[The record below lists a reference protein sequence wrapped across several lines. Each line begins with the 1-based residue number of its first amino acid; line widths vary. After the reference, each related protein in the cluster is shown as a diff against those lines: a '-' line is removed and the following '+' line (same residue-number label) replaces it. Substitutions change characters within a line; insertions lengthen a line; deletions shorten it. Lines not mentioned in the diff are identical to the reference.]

1 MTKNKKTV
9 GFIGWRGMVGS
20 VLMNRMAQSNDFE
33 KITPL
38 FFTTSQQGQEAEING
53 NKHLLEDAY
62 DVKKLAEMDIVVT
75 CQGSE
80 YSQKIL
86 PELRANNWQG
96 FWIDAA
102 SNYRMDDN
110 CIIALDPINL
120 SNIQQA
126 INNGVK
132 NFIGGN
138 CTVSLMMLAIHGL
151 LKAQLIESI
160 SVMSY
165 QAVSGSGARAMSEL
179 LEQSKVMSEN
189 LNTKDA
195 LELEKNVRTQTE
207 NDDFPC
213 TQFMAPMAFNL
224 IPFIDT
230 LLENGQ
236 SREEY
241 KAQAELNKIL
251 NSKEIIPIDGICVR
265 VPVLRA
271 HSQALTIHL
280 KEEYP
285 LDELETIIS
294 SANEY
299 VKFVPNTPEDT
310 AKHLTPLSVSGSLD
324 IAVGRLKTTSISK
337 KHIQLFT
344 VGDQLLWGAAEPLR
358 RVLNICL
365 NTAF

>member
-1 MTKNKKTV
+1 MSNNKKTV

-20 VLMNRMAQSNDFE
+20 VLISRMSQSNDFD
-33 KITPL
+33 KINPL
-38 FFTTSQQGQEAEING
+38 FFTTSQQGQEANIDG
-53 NKHLLEDAY
+53 IKHLLEDAF
-62 DVKKLAEMDIVVT
+62 DIKKLASMDILVT

-80 YSQKIL
+80 YSQDIL
-86 PELRANNWQG
+86 PKLRANNWQG

-110 CIIALDPINL
+110 SIIVLDPLNL
-120 SNIQQA
+120 SNFHQA
-126 INNGVK
+126 IDNGIK

-151 LKAQLIESI
+151 LKAQLVESI

-179 LEQSKVMSEN
+179 LEQSQIMSN
-189 LNTKDA
+189 DVNTKDA
-195 LELEKNVRTQTE
+195 LILEKDVRSQIKK
-207 NDDFPC
+207 DSFPC
-213 TQFMAPMAFNL
+213 SQFMSPMAFNL

-251 NSKEIIPIDGICVR
+251 NSKETILIDGICVR

-285 LDELETIIS
+285 LEQLEAIIS

-299 VKFVPNTPEDT
+299 VKFVPNTPKDT
-310 AKHLTPLSVSGSLD
+310 AKHLTPLAVSGSLD

-344 VGDQLLWGAAEPLR
+344 VGDQLLWGAAEPIR
-358 RVLNICL
+358 RMLNICL
-365 NTAF
+365 NSNI